1 MDIEKK
7 KKNKKLGIFI
17 KQERD
22 AKSLSLR
29 EFAKKVGVSHV
40 AISHIENGKV
50 EAKKET
56 LVKIARIL
64 NYDKDKLL
72 AKASK
77 IDDDIEEMLYEKS
90 NSVPS
95 FLRTA
100 KDLTEE
106 QIKTITKQMKKMR
119 ESNS

>member
-1 MDIEKK
+1 MKIEKEK
-7 KKNKKLGIFI
+7 KIKKLGIVI
-17 KQERD
+17 KRERK
-22 AKSLSLR
+22 AKNLSLR

-40 AISHIENGKV
+40 AISHIEYGKV

-56 LVKIARIL
+56 LIKIAEIL
-64 NYDKDKLL
+64 DYDKDKLL
-72 AKASK
+72 AKALK
-77 IDDDIEEMLYEKS
+77 IDDDIENMLYEKS

-106 QIKTITKQMKKMR
+106 QIKVITKQMEKMR
-119 ESNS
+119 EESK

>member
-7 KKNKKLGIFI
+7 KKIKKLGILI

-22 AKSLSLR
+22 AKNLSLR

-40 AISHIENGKV
+40 AISHIEYGKV

-77 IDDDIEEMLYEKS
+77 IDDDIENMLYEKS

-119 ESNS
+119 DGNS